1 MDKKK
6 YHGNINNLLAIQ
18 VEEVEG
24 RRVIYGDFEPVDYTA
39 YQKTPEE
46 RLRLKMLKAE
56 SKKR

>member
-6 YHGNINNLLAIQ
+6 YHGNINNH

-24 RRVIYGDFEPVDYTA
+24 RRVIHGDFKPVDYSE
-39 YQKTPEE
+39 YKKTPEE

>member
-6 YHGNINNLLAIQ
+6 YHGNINNQ